1 MKPLE
6 KQFTGRGE
14 VGGFSFKQIEEN
26 DHAYV
31 YRVKSESTTWYEVFQ
46 KRENSQ
52 YNCISYPTS
61 KAFGVWAWW
70 QPTLEKAIN
79 KFNLIT
85 ANSILKQSIP
95 TP

>member
-14 VGGFSFKQIEEN
+14 VRGFSFKQLQEN
-26 DHAYV
+26 EYAYI
-31 YRVKSESTTWYEVFQ
+31 YQVKSESTTWYEVFQ

-52 YNCISYPTS
+52 YSCISYPSS
-61 KAFGVWAWW
+61 KAFGKWAWW
-70 QPTLEKAIN
+70 QPTLEKATD

-85 ANSILKQSIP
+85 HNSKLKQ
-95 TP
+95 T